1 MELGPFVEMDDAQES
16 ASPTPTNKAS
26 PSFEDSHKA
35 RSHASSVSSVSTP
48 LPKRKLSV
56 DIPRL
61 PDDNAYEVIN
71 NASSLRTSAMA
82 IPERPRPSGA
92 SNLSTSTASSTA
104 SIPLRIKKSTP
115 ANPETTKTDAVSL
128 SFNQGD
134 GLADTDGSMNG
145 DGDQMSQESAGEQ
158 PATPVPAPNATFM
171 SSIKSLASI
180 SRQQEAETT
189 TDTVS
194 TLGTPLR
201 SRPDAEDE
209 GKLEHVVNG
218 HTEMLSYRRSS
229 RRAKSSSISSLP
241 KTPLTEASNDSFE
254 RSPAEFSNKLY
265 TDEKYL
271 DTQYRY
277 ASLTRNVEF
286 HELFKNI
293 PDNER
298 LLDDF
303 SCALSREIL
312 LQGRLYVS
320 EHYLCFNSNL
330 LGWVTSLVISH
341 DEVVHF
347 ERKSTAGL
355 FPNGIVIETRDGK
368 HTFASFISRD
378 STLNFLETV
387 WSKSVALSKAKNEQ
401 SRALDLIESNL
412 PAPAV
417 QQLSEDD
424 VFTIDENGPLM
435 DGETEEEVAASP
447 VYRNEGPDKHSPT
460 ECSYEPEAHGESIIL
475 DKVFAAPMGVVFNVL
490 FGEKITFHR
499 HIMELSDGYNFSDY
513 GPFRENENE
522 ELVRKFEY
530 EKKLNNSI
538 GPKSAKVEA
547 SELIQHKD
555 FNGYVEVVS
564 TTCTPNV
571 PSGTAFHVVTRYI
584 FTWAEESQTRL
595 KISYKIV
602 WTGSSWIKGVIEKS
616 TKSGQQKS
624 ADLIGEELD
633 KILPEIQTGRPA
645 ESEETDEKQ
654 EEILAEPVARQPSRY
669 VLFLEQLAGNWL
681 AILVTFILLLQLY
694 FLYRMKCLS
703 EKVAESIELNVEL
716 LRRIAEH

>member
-158 PATPVPAPNATFM
+158 PATPVPVPNATFM

-633 KILPEIQTGRPA
+633 KILPEVQTGRPA
-645 ESEETDEKQ
+645 ESEEADEKQ

>member
-654 EEILAEPVARQPSRY
+654 EEILAEPVARQPSRC

-694 FLYRMKCLS
+694 FLYKMKCLS

>member
-194 TLGTPLR
+194 TLGTPLH

-513 GPFRENENE
+513 GAFRENENE

>member
-513 GPFRENENE
+513 GAFRENENE

-654 EEILAEPVARQPSRY
+654 EEIFAEPVARQPSRY